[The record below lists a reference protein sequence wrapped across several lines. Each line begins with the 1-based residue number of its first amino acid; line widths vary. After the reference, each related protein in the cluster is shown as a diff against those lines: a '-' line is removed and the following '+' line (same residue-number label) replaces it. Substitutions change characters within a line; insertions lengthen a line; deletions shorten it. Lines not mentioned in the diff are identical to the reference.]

1 MPLPPVAIVTDS
13 TSDIPKAVAQKLGI
27 RVIPLNVHFG
37 DEVLLDGVTIQG
49 DEFYRR
55 LQSGGAF
62 PKTSQPSA
70 GAFGEVYRELIIGGA
85 KAIVSVHISSKVSGT
100 CNSAKQAKADVGD
113 AVPIEIVDTL
123 QASMGLGLIV
133 MEAANAAAS
142 GMSGAHTA
150 GLARELAARARFFG
164 LVETLEYLH
173 KGGRIGRAQM
183 LLGSLLK
190 IHPILTMQ
198 DGIAHPLERA
208 RTRTKGLERMRTI
221 AEGSAPLRSLS
232 VMYSTQPH
240 EAELLAARLRDIAPG
255 GSTTI
260 AQFGPVLG
268 TYLGPGAMGVAL
280 IRATAPR

>member
-1 MPLPPVAIVTDS
+1 M
-13 TSDIPKAVAQKLGI
+13 
-27 RVIPLNVHFG
+27 HFG
-37 DEVLLDGVTIQG
+37 DEVFLDGVTIRG

-55 LQSGGAF
+55 LQSGGVL

-70 GAFGEVYRELIIGGA
+70 GAFARVYRELADRGA
-85 KAIVSVHISSKVSGT
+85 EAIVSIHLSSKVSGT
-100 CNSAKQAKADVGD
+100 CNSASQARAELGEM
-113 AVPIEIVDTL
+113 VPIEVVDTL

-133 MEAANAAAS
+133 IEAAQAARQ
-142 GMSGAHTA
+142 GMAWNEVTA
-150 GLARELAARARFFG
+150 LAGELARTARFFG
-164 LVETLEYLH
+164 LIDTLEYLH

-208 RTRTKGLERMRTI
+208 RTRGKGLDRMKAITE
-221 AEGSAPLRSLS
+221 ASAPLRALS
-232 VMYSTQPH
+232 VLYSTQP
-240 EAELLAARLRDIAPG
+240 EEAARLASELKHVSPDG
-255 GSTTI
+255 GVTI

-280 IRATAPR
+280 LRAGAR

>member
-1 MPLPPVAIVTDS
+1 MSSLPVAIVTDS
-13 TSDIPKAVAQKLGI
+13 TSDIPKEVAEKLGI

-55 LQSGGAF
+55 LQSGGVF

-70 GAFGEVYRELIIGGA
+70 GAFEEVYRELMNGGA
-85 KAIVSVHISSKVSGT
+85 KAIVSIHISSKVSGT
-100 CNSAKQAKADVGD
+100 CNSANQAKSELGA
-113 AVPIEIVDTL
+113 AAPIEIVDTL

-133 MEAANAAAS
+133 MEAAKAAAS
-142 GMSGAHTA
+142 GTSGAQTA
-150 GLARELAARARFFG
+150 ALAREISNSTRFFG

-190 IHPILTMQ
+190 IHPILTMR

-208 RTRTKGLERMRTI
+208 RTRARGLERMQAI
-221 AEGSAPLRSLS
+221 AEESAPLRALS
-232 VMYSTQPH
+232 VLYSTQPH
-240 EAELLAARLRDIAPG
+240 EAELLAGRLKDIAPDG
-255 GSTTI
+255 LTTV

-280 IRATAPR
+280 IRASAS